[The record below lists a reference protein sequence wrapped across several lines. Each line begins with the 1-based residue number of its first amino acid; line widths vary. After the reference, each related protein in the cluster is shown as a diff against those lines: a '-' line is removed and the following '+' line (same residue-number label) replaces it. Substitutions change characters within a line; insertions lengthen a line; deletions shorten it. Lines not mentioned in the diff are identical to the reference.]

1 MCRDWTARLRH
12 VRNAVALQRFKQLMR
27 LKELLSLRCPHTWPL
42 HLVLL
47 WQLPRVTKVMRGLP
61 HARNS
66 SKNSRPPQLSLNSN
80 RAAPG
85 SYPPILPPC
94 GAILLWGT
102 AMLMVLRRCVTDELA
117 AGMGRRLVA

>member
-1 MCRDWTARLRH
+1 MWLRH
-12 VRNAVALQRFKQLMR
+12 VRNAVALQRCKQLMP
-27 LKELLSLRCPHTWPL
+27 LTELLPLCCPHTRPL

-66 SKNSRPPQLSLNSN
+66 SKNSSPPQKSLISN

-85 SYPPILPPC
+85 SYLPMLPPSC
-94 GAILLWGT
+94 AILLWGRDLHM
-102 AMLMVLRRCVTDELA
+102 ALEGA
-117 AGMGRRLVA
+117 